1 MDHISNLC
9 KVLFTTLLLSF
20 CYPVYAQDRTY
31 GPGEISPK
39 LINAMCGDLQTL
51 IDYLNSSN
59 HDMVFMGETIT
70 QGIYDSLWFR
80 YSDKT
85 FVYVR
90 ATQNRGEGCMVS
102 NGITVWTEIIEKQ
115 SL

>member
-9 KVLFTTLLLSF
+9 KILLTTIVLMA
-20 CYPVYAQDRTY
+20 CAPAHAQNRTY

-39 LINAMCGDLQTL
+39 FMNAMCGDLQTL
-51 IDYLNSSN
+51 IDYLNDSN

-70 QGIYDSLWFR
+70 KGIYDSLWFR
-80 YSDKT
+80 YSDNT

-90 ATQNRGEGCMVS
+90 ATQSRGEGCMVS
-102 NGITVWTEIIEKQ
+102 NGTTVWTEILEKK

>member
-1 MDHISNLC
+1 M
-9 KVLFTTLLLSF
+9 
-20 CYPVYAQDRTY
+20 Y

-39 LINAMCGDLQTL
+39 LINAMCGDLQVL
-51 IDYLNSSN
+51 IDYLNESN
-59 HDMVFMGETIT
+59 HEMVFMGQTVT
-70 QGIYDSLWFR
+70 QGIYDSLWLR
-80 YSDKT
+80 HTDQT

-102 NGITVWTEIIEKQ
+102 NGAIAWTEFLEKQ